1 MVKTR
6 HSVDIDVETP
16 PKFLSLSNE
25 KNRLSNRISDAVE
38 KQSTRAYGNQSHDYN
53 IFEEK
58 VVESRLRPRIGPGR
72 AYNYL
77 DEDSSDE
84 GSIQRQAQ
92 HLGYTRSRQVKQE
105 MLDKHEESLRGNL
118 RSKRSFQEDADQ
130 SVEDEDENDDDNV
143 IQKRIL
149 PRLRKDSKED
159 SKDRISLLSKKKY
172 NRKSNQSDDDEGEN
186 LTQGLTARQQQASE
200 DDDDEAENLIRR
212 SSRTRRQVYDTL
224 NQSYLVNLPG
234 QRKRTTNEQDHSD
247 AKDQDDSDD
256 NEEFSD
262 MYSRVKRKRV
272 RVKRN
277 MYGMPVTEDSDSG
290 PELRKRNKNNNKD
303 DDGFET
309 ESEDEEGDVLEKED
323 AINNSSRRVTRQQNV
338 PVKKKE
344 PVIVKSYSLREHKP
358 RTDLYKAPLEE
369 RKVKKIHSS
378 IFIGT
383 PTKKNASQTYHSP
396 AQRRNIRKR
405 SAFHSSSSSTSSS
418 DGESSDEKSF
428 KHRKAK
434 SMAKARNRLMPL
446 NYSTNALPPSNIVI
460 DRIRSGASLADVEPM
475 TIDRNIT
482 FSSIGGLG
490 KHIQS
495 LKEMVVFPLL
505 YDKVFQRF
513 NVDPPRG
520 VLFYGP
526 PGTGKTLVARALA
539 NECSK
544 GDRRVA
550 FFMRKGAD
558 CLSKWVGESER
569 QLRILFDQAYKFRP
583 SIIFFD
589 EIDGLAPVRSSRQ
602 DQIHSSIVS
611 TLLALMDGLDN
622 RGEIVVIGATNR
634 IDSLDPALRRP
645 GRFDREFLFPL
656 PSSEARK
663 QILKIHTES
672 WKPKLNDHFI
682 TELAGKC
689 VGYCGADLKALCTE
703 ATMLA
708 LRRRYPQIYM
718 TNDALKIDATS
729 INVSAKDFFDAVGNI
744 IPTSQRSVS
753 APSRALPSRVQ
764 PLLQG
769 QLDAAFNV
777 LKDIFSP
784 CVTQSSF
791 LDAAAMPN
799 QAQLVGENDSLW
811 DDLISDEDEN
821 SPSIFV
827 PSTSSKGKAL
837 RKSTEETTSTSK
849 LVYLNF
855 ARPATRCPLTFRPRL
870 MLVGRKCQGQTTYI
884 APAIIHKMENFPVH
898 VLNLPALY
906 AVTAKTP
913 EESCANV
920 FQEAKRKCPSIIYLP
935 NVNQWWDSMAET
947 LRATLLSLIQDIDP
961 CLPLLLLATSEQ
973 SYDTLDTML
982 QELFCDSNGEV
993 IEMRNPNADERRT
1006 FFSDLLVEQ
1015 ACKPPPQKKKAGVLL
1030 PLVKKTVSLNKK
1042 DNDPLLS
1049 KVHSKICRCKKAD
1062 KGGRKRKHS
1071 SASPLSKSSKKVK
1084 VTKCSRSKPKQNS
1097 SRTHTMTLRPRAN
1110 IGKLNR
1116 NQSAKEFDHI
1126 GVDNSFSVLPCYSS
1140 NPRTKSELVF
1150 NDQKYNQ
1157 DIQQSKNW
1165 KLARKGFSM
1174 TSRYERYF
1182 YRSLRAELKSVGS
1195 CTLSKLC
1202 TWAAGTK
1209 GDNQLQH
1216 SSNIKSYDLSVLSCG
1231 SSQMLYKENSDKS
1244 DNSEL
1249 LRKSTA
1255 QMLPLNLKDLENSAN
1270 RILSHTSS
1278 STSQG
1283 CKDTSHTT
1291 ASASQSCKD
1300 TSHTTASTSQG
1311 CKDTS
1316 HTTASASQG
1325 CKDNNFLRS
1334 TPSRICYN
1342 LRHNSKEKC
1351 AQRMLEVL
1359 PKAEPPK
1366 PTELTK
1372 QELDQLLEKEE
1383 LTLMELRIFLRDVLN
1398 KLGSDKKF
1406 SIFAKPVNIENAP
1419 DYYDIIEHPMDL
1431 STMMSRIDLHE
1442 YGTVRA
1448 FMDDIDLIC
1457 SNALEY
1463 NPNRGAMDR
1472 IIRHRACALKDT
1484 AYAILKTELDKD
1496 FEKTCVEIE
1505 ESRKRRG
1512 HKSSTVPNFYY
1523 TKPQSQQMAS
1533 NKSQSVTPNYLENA
1547 KQIRS
1552 IPKPEGE
1559 RFSRRVRGL
1568 NTDPVPPLEAVEKV
1582 FKLSRLSAS
1591 TGTEESKTNDKD
1603 TFESNSQPPV
1613 DCSNKD
1619 NLPISSNQAI
1629 SSANAV
1635 KLSDNKEMTKAQ
1647 SSSSS
1652 ASKLKKKKD
1661 IWCKPRRKRPKCMI
1675 KSEDAK
1681 QVNSEMDI
1689 DLVKQSNVPSEVQSP
1704 SSSHQISQQLRIDT
1718 TELEISESKE
1728 DKSNPSG
1735 RSSVRLKSPEVSP
1748 NRVVTRRSSMSP
1760 TNCVLKSTDPGSTHH
1775 KQDKIDDSILQVD
1788 QMKQTED
1795 RNHLGLKRQT
1805 SIGNETHEKPSAVK
1819 RLDLEAV
1826 ALDSGVGSSVE
1837 SNGDSRD
1844 SIDNH
1849 KTEALSKQ
1857 TVQINTKQTVPV
1869 FENSPHDNNQNC
1881 NSDLKNADTVCTVT
1895 DESKKEFVIDKNRLT
1910 ALLNVLVSNTE
1921 GFNVEKLERIY
1932 CQLTSVIFHHR
1943 HNYNRLDMIEEMEKK
1958 VQRLIKVKQFGPSTS
1973 SKK

>member
-172 NRKSNQSDDDEGEN
+172 NRKSNQSDDDEEEN
-186 LTQGLTARQQQASE
+186 LTHGLTARQQQASE

-309 ESEDEEGDVLEKED
+309 ETEDEEGDVLEKED

-1015 ACKPPPQKKKAGVLL
+1015 ACKPPPQKKKAV
-1030 PLVKKTVSLNKK
+1030 
-1042 DNDPLLS
+1042 
-1049 KVHSKICRCKKAD
+1049 
-1062 KGGRKRKHS
+1062 
-1071 SASPLSKSSKKVK
+1071 
-1084 VTKCSRSKPKQNS
+1084 
-1097 SRTHTMTLRPRAN
+1097 
-1110 IGKLNR
+1110 
-1116 NQSAKEFDHI
+1116 
-1126 GVDNSFSVLPCYSS
+1126 
-1140 NPRTKSELVF
+1140 
-1150 NDQKYNQ
+1150 
-1157 DIQQSKNW
+1157 
-1165 KLARKGFSM
+1165 
-1174 TSRYERYF
+1174 
-1182 YRSLRAELKSVGS
+1182 
-1195 CTLSKLC
+1195 
-1202 TWAAGTK
+1202 
-1209 GDNQLQH
+1209 
-1216 SSNIKSYDLSVLSCG
+1216 
-1231 SSQMLYKENSDKS
+1231 
-1244 DNSEL
+1244 
-1249 LRKSTA
+1249 
-1255 QMLPLNLKDLENSAN
+1255 
-1270 RILSHTSS
+1270 
-1278 STSQG
+1278 
-1283 CKDTSHTT
+1283 
-1291 ASASQSCKD
+1291 
-1300 TSHTTASTSQG
+1300 
-1311 CKDTS
+1311 
-1316 HTTASASQG
+1316 
-1325 CKDNNFLRS
+1325 
-1334 TPSRICYN
+1334 
-1342 LRHNSKEKC
+1342 
-1351 AQRMLEVL
+1351 QRMLEVL

-1619 NLPISSNQAI
+1619 NLPTSSNQAI

-1704 SSSHQISQQLRIDT
+1704 SSSHQIFQQLRIDT

-1760 TNCVLKSTDPGSTHH
+1760 TNCVLKSTDPGSSHH

-1869 FENSPHDNNQNC
+1869 FENSLHDNNQNC